1 MMASSLIY
9 VAAAL
14 LSCSGTLAILGDAA
28 PAPAPKVS
36 APAPAPLA
44 NLPEHHNDKLT
55 VETNILQ
62 GIVDAPGEL
71 Q

>member
-1 MMASSLIY
+1 MMARSLIY

-14 LSCSGTLAILGDAA
+14 LSCSGALAQRAVLGGTA
-28 PAPAPKVS
+28 PQVS

-44 NLPEHHNDKLT
+44 NLPERHNEKMT

-62 GIVDAPGEL
+62 DIVDIPSKL
-71 Q
+71 